1 MHKHEGI
8 KEGSPV
14 LCIARRTSSGSVLRC
29 SCDAAVDLAA
39 MRLAKTLSP
48 GGSCLVMLC
57 RLSFYAFGKVLD
69 GIRRTVFCRPGE
81 VSGRATVVRHN

>member
-1 MHKHEGI
+1 M
-8 KEGSPV
+8 

-57 RLSFYAFGKVLD
+57 RLSFYALVGKFWTGFD
-69 GIRRTVFCRPGE
+69 GLFFVGQER
-81 VSGRATVVRHN
+81 